1 MIRPEFFERKD
12 LTAAQRCFLEF
23 LRAFFNTLGGAAD
36 AFEKDLPD
44 AVLQT
49 AHRTAVID
57 ELAQSAMSSYT
68 FRSGRE
74 TKQFF
79 DALFLAR
86 SGAEV
91 LRRLCTSGAED
102 FTGLDD
108 SRAFLGSLCRCV
120 YDRIDWSHRRQLL
133 GSQHHGAEEDDLELT
148 IRELP
153 ASMAAEHRV
162 RYAQAL
168 IDFHDALLA
177 ARDLFEVMRR
187 ILSTGE
193 ELFPL
198 DDEKYWQLRSDDPPA
213 KKRMQNRPAAATIKR
228 KTL

>member
-23 LRAFFNTLGGAAD
+23 MRAFFNTLGGAAD

-57 ELAQSAMSSYT
+57 ELAQNAVSRYT

-91 LRRLCTSGAED
+91 LRRLCTYLKQHED
-102 FTGLDD
+102 
-108 SRAFLGSLCRCV
+108 
-120 YDRIDWSHRRQLL
+120 
-133 GSQHHGAEEDDLELT
+133 E
-148 IRELP
+148 
-153 ASMAAEHRV
+153 
-162 RYAQAL
+162 AL
-168 IDFHDALLA
+168 DALGEDYTETEIRL
-177 ARDLFEVMRR
+177 VR
-187 ILSTGE
+187 IKFLSE
-193 ELFPL
+193 M
-198 DDEKYWQLRSDDPPA
+198 A
-213 KKRMQNRPAAATIKR
+213 N
-228 KTL
+228 